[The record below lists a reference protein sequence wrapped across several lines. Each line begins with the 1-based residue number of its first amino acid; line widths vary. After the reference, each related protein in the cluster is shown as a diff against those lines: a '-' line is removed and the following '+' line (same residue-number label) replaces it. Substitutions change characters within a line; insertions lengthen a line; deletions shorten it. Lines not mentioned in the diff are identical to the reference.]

1 MENELPKRKKMRLKN
16 FDYNSN
22 GMYFVTICT
31 QNMKYVFGTIVGVG
45 VTRTH
50 LRKFY
55 CKQSEM
61 IEL

>member
-31 QNMKYVFGTIVGVG
+31 QNMKYVFGTIVGCG
-45 VTRTH
+45 V
-50 LRKFY
+50 LDAPDLEY
-55 CKQSEM
+55 
-61 IEL
+61 